1 MKPRYQGLWWINKQL
16 NAPVYSAIH
25 LLSKE
30 MLNRYILDLSL
41 KFNDLRLY
49 SCISQVS
56 RPPMVELMQDN
67 TYQPL
72 GLNSYGLLGD
82 CLYLF
87 DAYLYQCRFS
97 CIQHGKLFLR
107 ESMCIMY
114 YCDVIMGAMASQ
126 ITSLTIVYSTVHSD
140 ANQRKHQSS
149 ASLAF
154 VRGIHRWPV
163 NSPHK
168 WPVTRKMFTFDD
180 VIMYMN
186 LSQQA
191 FCALTDT
198 TFTDQIPFA
207 LQWRHNGRDSVSN
220 HQPNECLLNRLFIW
234 VQINENIK
242 APRHWPLCGE
252 FTGDRWIPRTNGQ

>member
-1 MKPRYQGLWWINKQL
+1 
-16 NAPVYSAIH
+16 
-25 LLSKE
+25 

-67 TYQPL
+67 TYQAL

-140 ANQRKHQSS
+140 ANQRRHQSC

-198 TFTDQIPFA
+198 TFTDQIQPSIPNA
-207 LQWRHNGRDSVSN
+207 KSRHQIDVGAVYHATNARYHTIGNNLRQVLFPWYLRSVRHFHELVIFCGRIAPNLREMMLGWMAHTLPNMVMISVIA
-220 HQPNECLLNRLFIW
+220 C
-234 VQINENIK
+234 
-242 APRHWPLCGE
+242 
-252 FTGDRWIPRTNGQ
+252 